1 MKITN
6 PQLEAMAVSEKQ
18 YPSGHLKEIA
28 LAGRSNVGKSTF
40 LNSFVNRKKLAY
52 TSSSPGKTRTVNFYN
67 IDGRFRLV
75 DLPGYGYAKASKAD
89 QEKWAESIDEYLSA
103 RDNLKEV
110 ILLCDLRH
118 KPTVQDK
125 EMYEWI
131 LAAGFTGYIIG
142 TKADKIAKTK
152 VIQHEKEIMTS
163 LGLKNRDLIFT
174 YSSLDRSGMKNIHSL
189 IENIIK

>member
-174 YSSLDRSGMKNIHSL
+174 YSSLDRSGMKDIHSL